1 MNDKVCIVTP
11 FHKSDLSDNEKLSL
25 KTIQKHFKNEK
36 KFLVTFHDNKI
47 DFPNFERVNFNKNF
61 FENIQGY
68 NNLCTSTEFY
78 RSFLDFEYMLICQ
91 LDVIVLKNNLSEFMS
106 KKISYIGAPTG
117 KKSPFDRSR
126 KKLWGRRYFCN
137 GGFSLRK
144 ISDFISVLES
154 SKVRYPFNYLTI
166 YECLKSG
173 FFKYI
178 NLYLKTLFSKS
189 IYKGEFFAKN
199 LYIKE
204 DSFRTY
210 FAPLFYNK
218 YSLPTID
225 QANSFCFYGNP
236 FFFYKLNNFKLPM
249 ALHGPFDYL
258 KFLDKLNIQI

>member
-106 KKISYIGAPTG
+106 RNISYIGAPTG

-199 LYIKE
+199 FYIKE
-204 DSFRTY
+204 DSFWTY
-210 FAPLFYNK
+210 YPPLFYIK

-225 QANSFCFYGNP
+225 QANSFCFDGNP
-236 FFFYKLNNFKLPM
+236 NFFYKMNNYKLPM

>member
-1 MNDKVCIVTP
+1 MSDKVCIVTP
-11 FHKSDLSDNEKLSL
+11 FHKSNLNESEKLSL

-36 KFLVTFHDNKI
+36 KFLVTFDENKI
-47 DFPNFERVNFNKNF
+47 DLPNFERINFSKIF

-68 NNLCTSTEFY
+68 NNLCTSAKFY
-78 RSFLDFEYMLICQ
+78 RSFIDFEYILICQ
-91 LDVIVLKNNLSEFMS
+91 LDVIVLKNNLSEFIS
-106 KKISYIGAPTG
+106 KNISYIGAPTG

-144 ISDFISVLES
+144 TNDFIRVLES
-154 SKVRYPFNYLTI
+154 SKIGYPFNYLTI

-173 FFKYI
+173 FYRYI
-178 NLYLKTLFSKS
+178 KLYLKTLFSKN
-189 IYKGEFFAKN
+189 IYKGEYFAKN

-204 DSFRTY
+204 DSFWTY
-210 FAPLFYNK
+210 FAPLFYKK

-225 QANSFCFYGNP
+225 QANSFCFDGNP
-236 FFFYKLNNFKLPM
+236 NFFYKMNKYKLPM

-258 KFLDKLNIQI
+258 KFLEKLNIQI

>member
-1 MNDKVCIVTP
+1 MIKYALLHLFI
-11 FHKSDLSDNEKLSL
+11 KSNLSDNEKLSL

-106 KKISYIGAPTG
+106 KNISYIGAPTG

-173 FFKYI
+173 FLKYI

-204 DSFRTY
+204 DSFWTY

-225 QANSFCFYGNP
+225 QANSFCFDGNP
-236 FFFYKLNNFKLPM
+236 NFFYKMNNYKLPM

>member
-1 MNDKVCIVTP
+1 MSDKVCIVTP
-11 FHKSDLSDNEKLSL
+11 FHKSNLNESEKLSL

-36 KFLVTFHDNKI
+36 KFLVTFDENKI
-47 DFPNFERVNFNKNF
+47 DLPNFERINFSKIF

-68 NNLCTSTEFY
+68 NNLCTSAKFY
-78 RSFLDFEYMLICQ
+78 RSFIDFEYILICQ
-91 LDVIVLKNNLSEFMS
+91 LDVIVLKNDLSEFIS
-106 KKISYIGAPTG
+106 KNISYIGAPTG

-144 ISDFISVLES
+144 TNDFIKVLES
-154 SKVRYPFNYLTI
+154 SKIGYPFNYLTI

-173 FFKYI
+173 FYRYI
-178 NLYLKTLFSKS
+178 KLYLKTLFSKN
-189 IYKGEFFAKN
+189 IYKGEYFAKN

-204 DSFRTY
+204 DSFWTY
-210 FAPLFYNK
+210 FAPLFYKK

-225 QANSFCFYGNP
+225 QANSFCFDGNP
-236 FFFYKLNNFKLPM
+236 NFFYKMNKYKLPM

-258 KFLDKLNIQI
+258 KFLEKLNIQI

>member
-11 FHKSDLSDNEKLSL
+11 FHKSSLNESEKLSL

-36 KFLVTFHDNKI
+36 KFLVTFDENKI
-47 DFPNFERVNFNKNF
+47 DLPNFERINFSKIF

-68 NNLCTSTEFY
+68 NNLCTSAEFY

-91 LDVIVLKNNLSEFMS
+91 LDVIVLKNDLSEFIS
-106 KKISYIGAPTG
+106 KNISYIGAPTG

-144 ISDFISVLES
+144 TNDFIRVLES
-154 SKVRYPFNYLTI
+154 SKIGYPFNYLTI

-173 FFKYI
+173 FYRYI
-178 NLYLKTLFSKS
+178 KLYLRTLFSKN
-189 IYKGEFFAKN
+189 IYKGEYFAKN

-204 DSFRTY
+204 DSFWTY
-210 FAPLFYNK
+210 FAPLFYKK

-225 QANSFCFYGNP
+225 QANSFCFDGNP
-236 FFFYKLNNFKLPM
+236 NFFYKMNKYKLPM

-258 KFLDKLNIQI
+258 KFLEKLNIQI

>member
-106 KKISYIGAPTG
+106 RNISYIGAPTG

-204 DSFRTY
+204 DSFWTY

-218 YSLPTID
+218 YSFPTIY
-225 QANSFCFYGNP
+225 QANSFCFDVNP
-236 FFFYKLNNFKLPM
+236 NFFYKMNNYKLPM
-249 ALHGPFDYL
+249 AHHGPFDYL

>member
-11 FHKSDLSDNEKLSL
+11 FHKSNLNESEKLSL

-36 KFLVTFHDNKI
+36 KFLVTFDENKI
-47 DFPNFERVNFNKNF
+47 DLPNFERINFSKIF

-68 NNLCTSTEFY
+68 NNLCTSAKFY
-78 RSFLDFEYMLICQ
+78 RSFIDFEYILICQ
-91 LDVIVLKNNLSEFMS
+91 LDVIVLKNDLSEFIS
-106 KKISYIGAPTG
+106 KNISYIGAPTG

-144 ISDFISVLES
+144 TNDFIRVLES
-154 SKVRYPFNYLTI
+154 SKIGYPFNYLTI

-173 FFKYI
+173 FYRYI
-178 NLYLKTLFSKS
+178 KLYLKTLFSKN
-189 IYKGEFFAKN
+189 IYKGESFAKN

-204 DSFRTY
+204 DSFWTY
-210 FAPLFYNK
+210 FAPLFYKK

-225 QANSFCFYGNP
+225 QANSFCFDGNP
-236 FFFYKLNNFKLPM
+236 NFFYKMNKYKLPM

-258 KFLDKLNIQI
+258 KFLEKLNIQI

>member
-11 FHKSDLSDNEKLSL
+11 FHKSDLNDNEKLSL

-106 KKISYIGAPTG
+106 RNISYIGAPTG

-154 SKVRYPFNYLTI
+154 SKVRYPFNYL
-166 YECLKSG
+166 Y
-173 FFKYI
+173 
-178 NLYLKTLFSKS
+178 
-189 IYKGEFFAKN
+189 
-199 LYIKE
+199 
-204 DSFRTY
+204 
-210 FAPLFYNK
+210 YNK
-218 YSLPTID
+218 
-225 QANSFCFYGNP
+225 
-236 FFFYKLNNFKLPM
+236 
-249 ALHGPFDYL
+249 
-258 KFLDKLNIQI
+258 NILSPAG

>member
-11 FHKSDLSDNEKLSL
+11 FHKSNLNESEKLSL

-36 KFLVTFHDNKI
+36 KFLVTFYENKI
-47 DFPNFERVNFNKNF
+47 DLPNFERINFSKIF

-68 NNLCTSTEFY
+68 NNLCTSAEFY
-78 RSFLDFEYMLICQ
+78 RSFLNFEYMLICQ
-91 LDVIVLKNNLSEFMS
+91 LDVIVLKNNLSEFIS
-106 KKISYIGAPTG
+106 KNISYIGAPTG

-144 ISDFISVLES
+144 TKDFIRVLES
-154 SKVRYPFNYLTI
+154 SKIGYPFNYLTI

-173 FFKYI
+173 FYRYI
-178 NLYLKTLFSKS
+178 KLYLKTLFSKN
-189 IYKGEFFAKN
+189 IYKGESFAKN

-204 DSFRTY
+204 DSFWTY
-210 FAPLFYNK
+210 FAPLFYKK

-225 QANSFCFYGNP
+225 QANSFCFDGNP
-236 FFFYKLNNFKLPM
+236 NFFYKMNKYKLPM

-258 KFLDKLNIQI
+258 KFLEKLNIQI

>member
-11 FHKSDLSDNEKLSL
+11 FHKSDLTDNEKLSL
-25 KTIQKHFKNEK
+25 KTIQKHFKIEK

-68 NNLCTSTEFY
+68 NNLCTSTKFY

-106 KKISYIGAPTG
+106 KNISYIGAPTG

-204 DSFRTY
+204 DSFWTY

-225 QANSFCFYGNP
+225 QANSFCFDGNP
-236 FFFYKLNNFKLPM
+236 NFFYKMNNYKLPM

>member
-11 FHKSDLSDNEKLSL
+11 FHKSNLNESEKLSL

-36 KFLVTFHDNKI
+36 KFLVTFDENKI
-47 DFPNFERVNFNKNF
+47 DLPNFERINFSKIF

-68 NNLCTSTEFY
+68 NNLCTSAEFY

-91 LDVIVLKNNLSEFMS
+91 LDVIVLKNDLIEFIS
-106 KKISYIGAPTG
+106 KNISYIGAPTG

-144 ISDFISVLES
+144 TNDFIRVLES
-154 SKVRYPFNYLTI
+154 SKIGYPFNYLTI

-173 FFKYI
+173 FYRYI
-178 NLYLKTLFSKS
+178 KLYLKTLFSKN
-189 IYKGEFFAKN
+189 IYKGEYFAKN

-204 DSFRTY
+204 DSFWTY
-210 FAPLFYNK
+210 FAPLFYKK

-225 QANSFCFYGNP
+225 QANSFCFDGNP
-236 FFFYKLNNFKLPM
+236 NFFYKMNKYKLPM

-258 KFLDKLNIQI
+258 KFLEKLNIQI

>member
-11 FHKSDLSDNEKLSL
+11 FHKYDLNDNEKLSL

-154 SKVRYPFNYLTI
+154 SNVRYPFNYLTI

-204 DSFRTY
+204 DSFWTY

-225 QANSFCFYGNP
+225 QANSFCFDGNP
-236 FFFYKLNNFKLPM
+236 NFFYKMNNYKLPM

>member
-36 KFLVTFHDNKI
+36 KFLVTFHENKI
-47 DFPNFERVNFNKNF
+47 DFPNFERVNFSKNF

-106 KKISYIGAPTG
+106 RNISYIGAPTG

-137 GGFSLRK
+137 GGFSLRR

-178 NLYLKTLFSKS
+178 NLYLKTFFSKS

-204 DSFRTY
+204 DSFWTY

-225 QANSFCFYGNP
+225 QANSFCFDGNP
-236 FFFYKLNNFKLPM
+236 NFFYKMNNYKLPM

>member
-68 NNLCTSTEFY
+68 NNLCTSSEFY
-78 RSFLDFEYMLICQ
+78 RSFLNFEYMLICQ

-106 KKISYIGAPTG
+106 RKISYIGAPTG

-204 DSFRTY
+204 DSFWTY

-225 QANSFCFYGNP
+225 QANSFCFDGNP
-236 FFFYKLNNFKLPM
+236 NFFYKMNNYKLPM

>member
-11 FHKSDLSDNEKLSL
+11 FHKSDLNDNEKLSL

-106 KKISYIGAPTG
+106 RKISYIGAPIG

-204 DSFRTY
+204 DSFWTY

-225 QANSFCFYGNP
+225 QANSFCFDGNP
-236 FFFYKLNNFKLPM
+236 NFFYKMNNYKLPM

>member
-25 KTIQKHFKNEK
+25 KTIQKHFKYEK

-47 DFPNFERVNFNKNF
+47 DFPNFERINFNKNF

-68 NNLCTSTEFY
+68 NNLCTSTKFY
-78 RSFLDFEYMLICQ
+78 RTFLDFEYMLICQ

-106 KKISYIGAPTG
+106 RNISYIGAPTG

-144 ISDFISVLES
+144 ITDFISVLES

-204 DSFRTY
+204 DSFWTY

-225 QANSFCFYGNP
+225 QANSFCFDGNP
-236 FFFYKLNNFKLPM
+236 NFFYKMNNYKLPM

>member
-11 FHKSDLSDNEKLSL
+11 FHKSNLNESEKLSL

-36 KFLVTFHDNKI
+36 KFFVTFDENKI
-47 DFPNFERVNFNKNF
+47 DLPNFERINFSKIF

-68 NNLCTSTEFY
+68 NNLCTSAEFY

-91 LDVIVLKNNLSEFMS
+91 LDVIVLKNDLSEFIS
-106 KKISYIGAPTG
+106 KNISYIGAPTG

-144 ISDFISVLES
+144 TNDFIRVLES
-154 SKVRYPFNYLTI
+154 SKIGYPFNYLTI

-173 FFKYI
+173 FYRYI
-178 NLYLKTLFSKS
+178 KLYLKTLFSKN
-189 IYKGEFFAKN
+189 IYKGEYFAKN

-204 DSFRTY
+204 DSFWTY
-210 FAPLFYNK
+210 FAPLFYKK

-225 QANSFCFYGNP
+225 QANSFCFDGNP
-236 FFFYKLNNFKLPM
+236 NFFYKMNKYKLPM

-258 KFLDKLNIQI
+258 KFLEKLNIQI

>member
-47 DFPNFERVNFNKNF
+47 DFPNFERINFNKNF

-106 KKISYIGAPTG
+106 RNISYIGAPTG

-189 IYKGEFFAKN
+189 IYKGEFFAKH

-204 DSFRTY
+204 DSFWTY

-225 QANSFCFYGNP
+225 QANSFCFDGNP
-236 FFFYKLNNFKLPM
+236 NFFYKMNNYKLPM

>member
-11 FHKSDLSDNEKLSL
+11 FHKSNLNESEKLSL

-36 KFLVTFHDNKI
+36 KFFVTFDENKI
-47 DFPNFERVNFNKNF
+47 DLPNFERINFSKIF

-68 NNLCTSTEFY
+68 NNLCTSAEFY

-91 LDVIVLKNNLSEFMS
+91 LDVIVLKNDLSEFIS
-106 KKISYIGAPTG
+106 KNISYIGAPTG

-144 ISDFISVLES
+144 TNDFIRVLES
-154 SKVRYPFNYLTI
+154 SKIGYPFNYLTI

-173 FFKYI
+173 FYRYI
-178 NLYLKTLFSKS
+178 KLYLKTLFSKN
-189 IYKGEFFAKN
+189 IYKGESFAKN

-204 DSFRTY
+204 DSFWTY
-210 FAPLFYNK
+210 FAPLFYKK

-225 QANSFCFYGNP
+225 QANSFCFDGNP
-236 FFFYKLNNFKLPM
+236 NFFYKMNKYKLPM

-258 KFLDKLNIQI
+258 KFLEKLNIQI